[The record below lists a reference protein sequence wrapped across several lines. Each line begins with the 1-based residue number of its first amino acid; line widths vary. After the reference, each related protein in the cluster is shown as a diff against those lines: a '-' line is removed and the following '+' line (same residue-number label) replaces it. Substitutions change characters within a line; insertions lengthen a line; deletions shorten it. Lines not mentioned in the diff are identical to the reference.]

1 MTQTDIYLHL
11 ITPPKSSPL
20 HQSSNFTTPLFPLN
34 PYPSRLQTAD
44 ESQGLSSY
52 VPLSSPQPPLT
63 THKNSISTQKQ
74 DLGKVKPSDPQTSNT
89 GQSSGTNS
97 AVMTPKLAR
106 AGPKIF
112 DKVLAFEERWASVD
126 LPRGAASFDS
136 DESGKKT
143 GGPSKDESRILQGA
157 AQKRAVFKQ
166 RASSL
171 EDKTNY
177 SQRIQNY
184 QSKFTE
190 ELQRIKKLVGK
201 PSLKKAYSTEQLS
214 QKDRLH
220 TGKLEPIPAQ
230 VVKKLEARE
239 RALEEGKVGEREGGS
254 IWKNSP
260 QAQGKDPG
268 NQSSS
273 PEKKKMTQSDL
284 HGKPVDSARKISV
297 TTATP
302 PVHQLPG
309 QPSPI
314 ATKTSLIR
322 FEEDYLYL

>member
-1 MTQTDIYLHL
+1 M
-11 ITPPKSSPL
+11 
-20 HQSSNFTTPLFPLN
+20 
-34 PYPSRLQTAD
+34 
-44 ESQGLSSY
+44 
-52 VPLSSPQPPLT
+52 
-63 THKNSISTQKQ
+63 
-74 DLGKVKPSDPQTSNT
+74 
-89 GQSSGTNS
+89 
-97 AVMTPKLAR
+97 
-106 AGPKIF
+106 
-112 DKVLAFEERWASVD
+112 D

-143 GGPSKDESRILQGA
+143 GGPSKEESRILQGA

-239 RALEEGKVGEREGGS
+239 KALEERKAGEWEGDSVPNSLLAEGKGLE
-254 IWKNSP
+254 
-260 QAQGKDPG
+260 
-268 NQSSS
+268 NQSSR
-273 PEKKKMTQSDL
+273 PGKDKMTRADS

-297 TTATP
+297 TTATA

-309 QPSPI
+309 QPLSA
-314 ATKTSLIR
+314 ATKTSIIR
-322 FEEDYLYL
+322 FEDYHLYR